1 MKCLSA
7 VNSSSTGYSDVQSG
21 SAYAATVVIWAIQWN
36 IMSTRGPGLIYPQG
50 RVSRTELNSMINNM
64 VGMN

>member
-21 SAYAATVVIWAIQWN
+21 SAYAAAVIWAIQWN
-36 IMSTRGPGLIYPQG
+36 IMSTRGPGLIYPH
-50 RVSRTELNSMINNM
+50 
-64 VGMN
+64 

>member
-7 VNSSSTGYSDVQSG
+7 VNSSSTGYSDVQPG
-21 SAYAATVVIWAIQWN
+21 SAYAAAVIWAIQWN
-36 IMSTRGPGLIYPQG
+36 IMSTRGPGLIYPHG